1 MNEIIVTK
9 NDEVVMKLLHYFITE
24 QGYSPIVLHGAKE
37 EIWLE
42 NMESDYKIVRIVTN
56 YIHNNEQL
64 DFDLFKTKKI
74 VDKIKKKT
82 VTLTANTL
90 SIFLNL
96 GENVD
101 FQKYLHVNHIDC
113 AQIKEVKDLKKYDY
127 VMEIFPNITKKTNF
141 KESGMEL
148 FLKLTQEISKKSES
162 DQKVAESI
170 FTAKKPYITYGLIII
185 NVILFL
191 LMYIFGNGSTNI
203 MTLLNFGASYPPL
216 VRGGEYW
223 RLISSS
229 FLHIGI
235 VHLVLNMYALYIIGS
250 QLEGFL
256 GRTKYL
262 VVYLGSAILGNLL
275 SILFLGNSISAGASG
290 AIFGLFGSLLYF
302 GYHYRIYLGNVLHSQ
317 LIPILII
324 NFILG
329 FVLSGI
335 DIYSH
340 IGGFVGGLLITMAL
354 GIPNKSNT
362 SERVNGVVLLVMFT
376 AFLLFLFFR

>member
-162 DQKVAESI
+162 DQKAAESI

-203 MTLLNFGASYPPL
+203 MTLLNFGASYPTL

-235 VHLVLNMYALYIIGS
+235 VHLVFNMYALYIIGS

-256 GRTKYL
+256 GRAKYL

-362 SERVNGVVLLVMFT
+362 YERVNGVVLLVMFT

>member
-185 NVILFL
+185 NVIFFL

>member
-185 NVILFL
+185 NVIIFL